1 MNSIFTLMEEI
12 SMWYYTLNNQQ
23 FGPVDEAKI
32 KEMIATGAINASTMV
47 WSAGMPSWVLIGQ
60 SPLAGL
66 VSNLPPAPPPA
77 YYAPVMIDPRV
88 KKINDLFMW
97 FWISLAVGGG
107 LILLGSIFSVIGA
120 ANFSIGLAIVGTIF
134 MALSSVGFL
143 ASVVLFFILI
153 YKAWGM
159 VQDGEARTTP
169 DQAVAFC
176 GIPGWNF
183 YWIFPAFKGLAKD
196 LNRVMAKEQVFS
208 APVKEDIALWFCIM
222 ILATPLG
229 LPAIAGIVFWIMFAA
244 QVKKAMVALTLA
256 RK

>member
-1 MNSIFTLMEEI
+1 
-12 SMWYYTLNNQQ
+12 MWYYTLNGQQ

-32 KEMIATGAINASTMV
+32 KEMIASGAINASTMV
-47 WSAGMPSWVLIGQ
+47 WTTGMPSWVMIGQ

-66 VSNLPPAPPPA
+66 VPNMPPAAPPM

-88 KKINDLFMW
+88 KKINDLFLW
-97 FWISLAVGGG
+97 FWLSLAIGGG
-107 LILLGSIFSVIGA
+107 LILLGGIFSGIGA
-120 ANFSIGLAIVGTIF
+120 TDYSLIGLAVVGTIL
-134 MALSSVGFL
+134 MSLSVVGL
-143 ASVVLFFILI
+143 VASVVLFFILI
-153 YKAWGM
+153 YKAWGL

-196 LNRVMAKEQVFS
+196 LNRIMAKEQVS
-208 APVKEDIALWFCIM
+208 AQPVSLDIALWFCIM

-229 LPAIAGIVFWIMFAA
+229 LPALAGIVFWIMFAA
-244 QVKKAMVALTLA
+244 QVKKAMVAITLA

>member
-1 MNSIFTLMEEI
+1 
-12 SMWYYTLNNQQ
+12 MWYYTLNGQQ

-32 KEMIATGAINASTMV
+32 KEMIASGAINASTMV
-47 WSAGMPSWVLIGQ
+47 WTTGMPSWVMIGQ

-66 VSNLPPAPPPA
+66 VSNMPPVAPPM
-77 YYAPVMIDPRV
+77 YYAPVMVDPRV
-88 KKINDLFMW
+88 KKINDLFLW
-97 FWISLAVGGG
+97 FWLSLAIAGG
-107 LILLGSIFSVIGA
+107 LILLGGIFSGIGA
-120 ANFSIGLAIVGTIF
+120 AEFSLGLAILGSIF
-134 MALSSVGFL
+134 MGLSSVGFI
-143 ASVVLFFILI
+143 AAVVLFFILI
-153 YKAWGM
+153 YKAWGL

-196 LNRVMAKEQVFS
+196 LNRVMAKDQVS
-208 APVKEDIALWFCIM
+208 AQPVSTDIALWFCIM
-222 ILATPLG
+222 ILASPLG

-244 QVKKAMVALTLA
+244 QVKKAMVAITLA